1 MAKFFCA
8 VMTLAFINL
17 PCLVL
22 PPSHEKVYNSKPI
35 DAKARRIIKEFM
47 MAIFQKNYK
56 VYINH
61 TDAGGI
67 VYHANHLTFF
77 ENCRRDWLASL
88 GYDGYFFD
96 LSKDGDSAANTH
108 GQGGAVHFVVSQAE
122 LKYIAPLLVDDELSV
137 TVDSLT
143 IKPAS
148 LILSQSIYRPDSDK
162 PATTGMITLA
172 CVRNDGKAIRP
183 YRLPQKFAD
192 LMKSLV

>member
-1 MAKFFCA
+1 MS
-8 VMTLAFINL
+8 I
-17 PCLVL
+17 
-22 PPSHEKVYNSKPI
+22 Y
-35 DAKARRIIKEFM
+35 
-47 MAIFQKNYK
+47 QKNYK

-96 LSKDGDSAANTH
+96 LSDDGEGTVNTH

-162 PATTGMITLA
+162 PATTGSITLA

-183 YRLPQKFAD
+183 HRLPTSFVQTLKA
-192 LMKSLV
+192 LSSLSHHN

>member
-1 MAKFFCA
+1 
-8 VMTLAFINL
+8 
-17 PCLVL
+17 
-22 PPSHEKVYNSKPI
+22 
-35 DAKARRIIKEFM
+35 
-47 MAIFQKNYK
+47 MAIYQKNYK

-96 LSKDGDSAANTH
+96 LSEDGDSTANTH
-108 GQGGAVHFVVSQAE
+108 GQGGAVHFVVSQAD
-122 LKYIAPLLVDDELSV
+122 LRYITPLLVDDELTV
-137 TVDSLT
+137 TVSSL
-143 IKPAS
+143 IVKPAS
-148 LILSQSIYRPDSDK
+148 LILEQHIYRPNTDK

>member
-1 MAKFFCA
+1 MS
-8 VMTLAFINL
+8 I
-17 PCLVL
+17 
-22 PPSHEKVYNSKPI
+22 Y
-35 DAKARRIIKEFM
+35 
-47 MAIFQKNYK
+47 QKNYK

-96 LSKDGDSAANTH
+96 LSDDGEGTANTH

-162 PATTGMITLA
+162 PATTGGITLA

-183 YRLPQKFAD
+183 HRLPISFVQT
-192 LMKSLV
+192 LKSLSS